1 MRRWRVAAF
10 VVAIAGVVAG
20 SSSVGARG
28 LRDGGMFRIATDGQQ
43 FTTADPALLSAPLP
57 SVIMR
62 ATCGRLMRNADL
74 PLPAGFRIVPDLAVG
89 FPLITSGGRK
99 YTFTIRN
106 GLRFS
111 TGAPVTADDFAFTL
125 NRILNPAFKAL
136 DAAALAEIVGARD
149 VIDGKALRASGIV
162 VQGNKLTIS
171 LVQPDGGFIA
181 RMAGLDSCV
190 LPSTLPLDP
199 EGVKAPVPSAGP
211 YFISQF
217 VPGQEL
223 VLERNRFY
231 SGDRPHHV
239 DGFVVDLTADL
250 SQVAGAVERGQYDY
264 ALLGTPEFGAQ
275 TDQLKKRYGV
285 NKSRFF
291 VYPAA
296 FLRSFVINTAGP
308 LFKDNVPLRQ
318 AVNFAV
324 DRKALQRPLGTIAG
338 TLTDQYLPPG
348 LPAYRNATIY
358 PLRAADLVRARAL
371 AKGHT
376 RSGKAVLYLPSL
388 PTAITQG
395 QVLKADLAKIGLDV
409 AIQVF
414 PPPILFQKLAT
425 RGEPFDLAWAGFLTG
440 PDLATPD
447 PSSLNAL
454 FDGRTIGKP
463 GSFNFSGFNS
473 PRYNLL
479 LERAARLP
487 IGPKRDLTY
496 GALDV
501 DLARNAAPLIAY
513 SDDNALTLVSARTG
527 CVIAN
532 PYLDLAAVC
541 LK

>member
-1 MRRWRVAAF
+1 M
-10 VVAIAGVVAG
+10 AISVVVAG
-20 SSSVGARG
+20 AVLAGTSSGGAHGVRE
-28 LRDGGMFRIATDGQQ
+28 GGTFRIATDGLQ

-62 ATCGRLMRNADL
+62 ATCGRLMRNPDL
-74 PLPAGFRIVPDLAVG
+74 PLPAGFRIVPDLAADY
-89 FPLITSGGRK
+89 PQITSGGRK
-99 YTFTIRN
+99 YTFTIRK
-106 GLRFS
+106 GVRFS
-111 TGAPVTADDFAFTL
+111 TGAPVTAGDFAYTL

-149 VIDGKALRASGIV
+149 VIDGKTLRASGIV
-162 VQGNKLTIS
+162 VQGNKLIVS
-171 LVQPDGGFIA
+171 LTQPDGGFIA
-181 RMAGLDSCV
+181 QMASLDSCV

-217 VPGQEL
+217 VPGQQL

-231 SGDRPHHV
+231 TGDRPHHV
-239 DGFVVDLTADL
+239 DRFVVDLTVDLAHVAD
-250 SQVAGAVERGQYDY
+250 AVERGQYDY

-275 TDQLKKRYGV
+275 ADLLKRRYGV
-285 NKSRFF
+285 NRSRFF

-296 FLRSFVINTAGP
+296 FLRTFVINTAGQ

-324 DRKALQRPLGTIAG
+324 DRKALQRPIGTIAG

-348 LPAYRNATIY
+348 LPAFRNATIY
-358 PLRAADLVRARAL
+358 PLRGPDLVRAKAL

-388 PTAITQG
+388 PSAITQG
-395 QVLKADLAKIGLDV
+395 QVIKADLARIGLDV

-414 PPPILFQKLAT
+414 PPPVLFQKLAT
-425 RGEPFDLAWAGFLTG
+425 KGEPFDLGWAGLITG

-447 PSSLNAL
+447 PSSLNSL
-454 FDGRTIGKP
+454 FDGRTIGQP
-463 GSFNFSGFNS
+463 GSFDFSAFNS

-479 LERAARLP
+479 LEQAARLP
-487 IGPKRDLTY
+487 IGPKRDRTY
-496 GALDV
+496 GRLDV
-501 DLARNAAPLIAY
+501 DLARDAAPLIAY
-513 SDDNALTLVSARTG
+513 SGDNALTLVSARTG
-527 CVIAN
+527 CVLAN
-532 PYLDLAAVC
+532 PYLDLVAVC